1 MSIGNNSS
9 CHWGSGLCVLDEPAA
24 SYLSS
29 AKVPIDWSTDCASV
43 SPPVQPFPRPLPL
56 ASFPYPPSIPPPTPA
71 QGLIDQPCPCSC
83 PQITQLDVF
92 CVWVKWI
99 NYRANRTGDRGARK
113 SPWMQQRAGKEERRR
128 AADMKQMA
136 ERREW
141 GWFGGNKRD
150 VFRRIFS
157 GLWRQKGSPCPCEH
171 LSVSEDGS
179 SWQNT
184 TANAARVQGEV
195 KLKKLWTLSQT
206 TGLTAENVEKL
217 LLESWKAPYKAGLCI
232 WGKTKQSFCR
242 RYMHWWNKEITTD
255 D

>member
-71 QGLIDQPCPCSC
+71 QGLIDQPCPGSC

-113 SPWMQQRAGKEERRR
+113 SPWKQQRAGKEERRR
-128 AADMKQMA
+128 AADMKQMV

-184 TANAARVQGEV
+184 AANAARVQGEA
-195 KLKKLWTLSQT
+195 KLKKLQTLGQT
-206 TGLTAENVEKL
+206 TGLTAENVYSSHQEGVKLKSCCSSHEKHPTRL
-217 LLESWKAPYKAGLCI
+217 DYVFE
-232 WGKTKQSFCR
+232 QSLCR
-242 RYMHWWNKEITTD
+242 RYMHW
-255 D
+255 